1 MAEPELVVEN
11 REHLWNLLIQ
21 AAQLE
26 HLIMCQYLYA
36 SFSLKTDPDEG
47 LTAEE
52 ADAVGRWRKM
62 LTGIAIE
69 EMLHLALV
77 ANVMTAIGAAPSLSR
92 PNFPRRSEYLPPG
105 VQFALQPF
113 GEASLTHFLY
123 LERPE
128 GMQRLDAAGFVPGE
142 PPPDPVEP
150 TEIMPRRQDFST
162 VGHLYRGIVHG
173 LSHLAGRLGE
183 QALFVGP
190 PRAQAT
196 PEMFRWPQLIAV
208 TGLDSAHAAIE
219 EIIEQGEGA
228 RGDWQPAHYG
238 RFLSIWEEY
247 RQLRKRNPS
256 FEPAR
261 PVIPAFTGQPFDISE
276 PQTLVTEPA
285 TRTVAELFN
294 LGYELLLQL
303 LTRFFTHTDE
313 TGEQLSALTE
323 SAFGLMAG
331 VLGPLGRALTRLPAG
346 GEHPG
351 RTAGPTFEM
360 YYQMGNFVPWR
371 GAAWALLSERAAG
384 RSAHWR
390 ARRFARRRA
399 RQCAQIRRRRG
410 RGGRRGRGAARQPRA
425 ARAAPKLS
433 FPARHLPSP

>member
-1 MAEPELVVEN
+1 MAESELVVEH

-36 SFSLKTDPDEG
+36 SFSLKTEPDDG
-47 LTAEE
+47 LTAEQ
-52 ADAVGRWRKM
+52 ADAVGRWHKT

-77 ANVMTAIGAAPSLSR
+77 ANVMSAIGAAPSLTR

-105 VQFALQPF
+105 VRFALLPF
-113 GEASLTHFLY
+113 GEAALTHFLY

-128 GMQRLDAAGFVPGE
+128 GMQRLDAAGFVPAEAPPE
-142 PPPDPVEP
+142 PVQPSEV
-150 TEIMPRRQDFST
+150 MPRLQDFST
-162 VGHLYRGIVHG
+162 VGHLYRGIEHG
-173 LSHLAGRLGE
+173 LRHLAGRLGE
-183 QALFVGP
+183 RALFVGP

-196 PEMFRWPQLIAV
+196 PEIFRWPQLIAV
-208 TGLDSAHAAIE
+208 TGLQSALAAIE

-228 RGDWQPAHYG
+228 RGDWQRAHYG
-238 RFLSIWEEY
+238 RFLGIWEEY
-247 RQLRKRNPS
+247 RQLREQDPS
-256 FEPAR
+256 FDPAR
-261 PVIPAFTGQPFDISE
+261 PVIPAFTRQPFDIPE
-276 PQTLVTEPA
+276 PQPLLTEPV

-313 TGEQLSALTE
+313 TDEQLGALAE
-323 SAFGLMAG
+323 GAFGLMGG

-346 GEHPG
+346 GAHTG

-371 GAAWALLSERAAG
+371 GAAWAVLSERAAVLAG
-384 RSAHWR
+384 RCVDSAS
-390 ARRFARRRA
+390 A
-399 RQCAQIRRRRG
+399 
-410 RGGRRGRGAARQPRA
+410 GGM
-425 ARAAPKLS
+425 
-433 FPARHLPSP
+433 PARVGAVADTAAAVAAHLASHVPPELRPR